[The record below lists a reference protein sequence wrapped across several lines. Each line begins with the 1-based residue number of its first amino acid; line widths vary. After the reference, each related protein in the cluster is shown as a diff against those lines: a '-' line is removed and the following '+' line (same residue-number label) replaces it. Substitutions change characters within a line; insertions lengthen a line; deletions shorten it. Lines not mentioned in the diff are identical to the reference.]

1 MTRDVYLGPVRGLQ
15 LESLLG
21 GDDNPVN
28 TEKIAEL
35 AARTGLILDAA

>member
-1 MTRDVYLGPVRGLQ
+1 MHGLQ

-21 GDDNPVN
+21 DDDNPVN
-28 TEKIAEL
+28 AEKIAEP